1 MHAGLHFSQRPP
13 CVDPAQGA
21 AIALDYVFGRSDLPE
36 SVDHHVVFIDAG
48 HAGVQACVVRAR
60 RDSAEVLAH
69 AFAPGT
75 AGAVSR
81 CSIRAA
87 RARAYISHA
96 LESEAANGEL
106 QTQTKIC
113 SDGSGRCGSMY
124 CGGERQRHRAG
135 HARVP
140 ATGRELAPYQVA
152 VRPRS
157 LPCVPNTTQAMDELL
172 CAHLAADFRDHF
184 QVDAL
189 AEPRAASRLRQA
201 SERVRRVLSANA
213 EGTVALDCLVGE
225 TDVHGSL
232 TRSQLESLSGPL
244 IDRAMC
250 ACLDAVRGA
259 GLVPAALDAVEL
271 LGGYSRTP
279 AFIAAV
285 QRAFGREPSR
295 SLNAEESVARGA
307 ALAAG
312 LRSRT
317 LRMRPLRLH
326 EGLLHATSIHWER
339 EGGGTPLG
347 CHMLPKAGTVPLL
360 KRITLRTRSR
370 MQISCRYDSS
380 PRQLACRV
388 ELGKGAGDDASD
400 AARALLRVDVL
411 IDDNQLPSI
420 RAYEVTTTT
429 TRLNTTVEVDGV
441 FCAPA
446 APEETASDGPG
457 NEGSS
462 GSADSAEGTASGGA
476 SPDETSSAAAA
487 AAHEHP
493 VAAGAKGTAEPA
505 APPPVMV
512 RALEV
517 AELSRLGL
525 REDEL
530 KRARDLELSMQRADE
545 AAEKADAAK
554 NDLEGQIYQ
563 VRATLEERLAGFASD
578 DERQALA
585 TQLEACEGWLYGEG
599 EQQSAQRYEHERE
612 AVRAILEPLEER
624 AASHL
629 NVAAELEALDAE
641 CAKLRALHGAKPSAA
656 EYSESMLATV
666 AEAERWAAN
675 AREKLAAGPRNKE
688 PAILPAKVHAQLEDL
703 RAAQEQAKAA
713 QAQAQAQAAQE
724 QAAAAEAA
732 SAAAATADKA
742 KEAEDDA
749 TEEDS

>member
-1 MHAGLHFSQRPP
+1 MSLLHPR
-13 CVDPAQGA
+13 G
-21 AIALDYVFGRSDLPE
+21 
-36 SVDHHVVFIDAG
+36 
-48 HAGVQACVVRAR
+48 
-60 RDSAEVLAH
+60 
-69 AFAPGT
+69 
-75 AGAVSR
+75 
-81 CSIRAA
+81 A

-172 CAHLAADFRDHF
+172 CAHLAADFRDRF

-213 EGTVALDCLVGE
+213 ESTVALDCLVGE

-232 TRSQLESLSGPL
+232 TRLQLESLSGPL

-285 QRAFGREPSR
+285 QRAFGREPGR

-339 EGGGTPLG
+339 DGGGTPLG

-585 TQLEACEGWLYGEG
+585 AQLEACEGWLYGEG

-612 AVRAILEPLEER
+612 AVRASLAPLEER

-656 EYSESMLATV
+656 EYSEAMLATV

-703 RAAQEQAKAA
+703 RAAQDQAKAA
-713 QAQAQAQAAQE
+713 QAQAQAQAAQAQAAQE

-749 TEEDS
+749 TEDDS

>member
-1 MHAGLHFSQRPP
+1 
-13 CVDPAQGA
+13 
-21 AIALDYVFGRSDLPE
+21 
-36 SVDHHVVFIDAG
+36 
-48 HAGVQACVVRAR
+48 
-60 RDSAEVLAH
+60 
-69 AFAPGT
+69 
-75 AGAVSR
+75 
-81 CSIRAA
+81 
-87 RARAYISHA
+87 
-96 LESEAANGEL
+96 
-106 QTQTKIC
+106 
-113 SDGSGRCGSMY
+113 
-124 CGGERQRHRAG
+124 
-135 HARVP
+135 
-140 ATGRELAPYQVA
+140 
-152 VRPRS
+152 
-157 LPCVPNTTQAMDELL
+157 MDELL
-172 CAHLAADFRDHF
+172 CALLAADFRERF
-184 QVDAL
+184 QVEAL

-201 SERVRRVLSANA
+201 SERVRRVLSAND
-213 EGTVALDCLVGE
+213 EGTVALDCLVGD
-225 TDVHGSL
+225 TDVHGRL

-244 IDRAMC
+244 IDQAMR

-259 GLVPAALDAVEL
+259 GLEPSALDAVEL

-285 QRAFGREPSR
+285 QKAFGREPSR

-347 CHMLPKAGTVPLL
+347 CHMLPKGGGVPLQ

-370 MQISCRYDSS
+370 MQISCRSDSS

-388 ELGKGAGDDASD
+388 ELGKGAGDDAS
-400 AARALLRVDVL
+400 AATRALLRVDVL

-420 RAYEVTTTT
+420 HAYEVTTT

-441 FCAPA
+441 VGVPA
-446 APEETASDGPG
+446 APEGTASDGPDT
-457 NEGSS
+457 EGTSA
-462 GSADSAEGTASGGA
+462 SADSAEGTASG
-476 SPDETSSAAAA
+476 ETSSAAAA
-487 AAHEHP
+487 AALEHT
-493 VAAGAKGTAEPA
+493 VSAAVKGTVEPA
-505 APPPVMV
+505 APPPVVV

-525 REDEL
+525 SEDEL
-530 KRARDLELSMQRADE
+530 KRARELEQSMQRADE

-563 VRATLEERLAGFASD
+563 VRAALEERLAGFASD

-585 TQLEACEGWLYGEG
+585 AQLEACEGWLYGEG

-612 AVRAILEPLEER
+612 AVRASLEPLEER

-641 CAKLRALHGAKPSAA
+641 CAKLRVLHGAKPSAA
-656 EYSESMLATV
+656 EYVESMLATV

-675 AREKLAAGPRNKE
+675 ARENLAAGPRSKE

-703 RAAQEQAKAA
+703 RAAQAQAQAAHA
-713 QAQAQAQAAQE
+713 QAQAQAQ
-724 QAAAAEAA
+724 AAAEAA

-742 KEAEDDA
+742 NEAQDDE